1 MLIEEEVEVSFAVLS
16 VLLIMLVLKMRLYSN
31 AIDLS
36 GEDLSI
42 IQILCLFMCSFV
54 CEKLR

>member
-36 GEDLSI
+36 GKDLSI